1 MRRSFDCGPRFSLIE
16 RRRSSVSLPFSPFIN
31 DHHTYITPYQRLPS
45 HVSIK
50 LQIIKLDGSSF
61 DVHIKR
67 NATVRELKQAVEDVF
82 TLSSSSV
89 DNQGLIS
96 WSHVWG
102 HFCLSFENQKL
113 LNDKDSIESFLIRDG
128 DQLHF
133 LRHLSTNFN
142 RIQRSKSLSASS
154 KKNISGSTFLEST
167 SIYEEEKEDTGWVNV
182 ISDAA
187 EANDK
192 DDFTKD
198 NKEKEM
204 IKQSSDFK
212 LSNFFKGWLLNSRSC
227 FAGNSRSRNKGRY
240 SRMSKKFLR
249 MEPRIPRTHV

>member
-16 RRRSSVSLPFSPFIN
+16 RRRTSVSLPFSPFIN
-31 DHHTYITPYQRLPS
+31 EHHASITPYERLPS
-45 HVSIK
+45 NVSIK

-67 NATVRELKQAVEDVF
+67 NATVGELKQAVEDVF

-89 DNQGLIS
+89 ANRGLIS

-113 LNDKDSIESFLIRDG
+113 LNDKDSLESFLIRDG

-142 RIQRSKSLSASS
+142 RIQRSKSASASG
-154 KKNISGSTFLEST
+154 KKNISRSTFLEPG
-167 SIYEEEKEDTGWVNV
+167 ICEEEKEDTGWVDV

-187 EANDK
+187 EVNDK
-192 DDFTKD
+192 DDFAED
-198 NKEKEM
+198 NIEKEM
-204 IKQSSDFK
+204 IKPPAEFK
-212 LSNFFKGWLLNSRSC
+212 LSNIFKGWLLNSRSC
-227 FAGNSRSRNKGRY
+227 FAGNSRLRNRGRY

-249 MEPRIPRTHV
+249 MEPRIPRTRV

>member
-16 RRRSSVSLPFSPFIN
+16 RRRTSVSLPFSPFIN
-31 DHHTYITPYQRLPS
+31 EHHSAITPYERLPS

-61 DVHIKR
+61 DVHIRR
-67 NATVRELKQAVEDVF
+67 NATVGELKQAVEDVF
-82 TLSSSSV
+82 TLSSSSMG
-89 DNQGLIS
+89 NRGLIS

-113 LNDKDSIESFLIRDG
+113 LNDKGTLESFLIRDG

-142 RIQRSKSLSASS
+142 RIQKSKSLSAS
-154 KKNISGSTFLEST
+154 KKNISRSTFLEPG
-167 SIYEEEKEDTGWVNV
+167 ICEEEKEDTGWVDV

-192 DDFTKD
+192 DDCTED
-198 NKEKEM
+198 NIEKEM
-204 IKQSSDFK
+204 IKPPAEFK
-212 LSNFFKGWLLNSRSC
+212 LSNIFKGWLWNSRSC
-227 FAGNSRSRNKGRY
+227 FAGNSRSRHTGRY
-240 SRMSKKFLR
+240 SRMSRKFLK
-249 MEPRIPRTHV
+249 MEPRIQRARV